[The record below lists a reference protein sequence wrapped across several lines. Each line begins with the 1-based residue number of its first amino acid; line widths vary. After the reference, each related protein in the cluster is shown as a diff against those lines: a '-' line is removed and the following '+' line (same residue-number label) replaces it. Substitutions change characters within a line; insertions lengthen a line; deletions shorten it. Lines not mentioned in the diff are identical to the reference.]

1 MYDYTEY
8 REFCNAIQSAND
20 FRSLN
25 STVRGYL
32 NQAAMQWWHGLR
44 ENEQK
49 AIILLDFDPSVVTTM
64 VFFGR
69 DWGFGG
75 SYTDVF
81 HVLLDKADQLVEAD
95 TLNGWGY
102 GMSSVVAYA
111 REQANAEK
119 IAREKAAAIAKELNM
134 ASGLSELELLL
145 TEHSGMVQHA
155 KKWKEETAREMR
167 KSFLTDALKYL
178 RTNHDKGE

>member
-1 MYDYTEY
+1 
-8 REFCNAIQSAND
+8 
-20 FRSLN
+20 
-25 STVRGYL
+25 
-32 NQAAMQWWHGLR
+32 
-44 ENEQK
+44 
-49 AIILLDFDPSVVTTM
+49 
-64 VFFGR
+64 
-69 DWGFGG
+69 
-75 SYTDVF
+75 
-81 HVLLDKADQLVEAD
+81 
-95 TLNGWGY
+95 
-102 GMSSVVAYA
+102 MSSVVAYA

>member
-69 DWGFGG
+69 DWG
-75 SYTDVF
+75 
-81 HVLLDKADQLVEAD
+81 LRRQLYRRIPRSA
-95 TLNGWGY
+95 G
-102 GMSSVVAYA
+102 
-111 REQANAEK
+111 
-119 IAREKAAAIAKELNM
+119 
-134 ASGLSELELLL
+134 
-145 TEHSGMVQHA
+145 
-155 KKWKEETAREMR
+155 
-167 KSFLTDALKYL
+167 
-178 RTNHDKGE
+178 